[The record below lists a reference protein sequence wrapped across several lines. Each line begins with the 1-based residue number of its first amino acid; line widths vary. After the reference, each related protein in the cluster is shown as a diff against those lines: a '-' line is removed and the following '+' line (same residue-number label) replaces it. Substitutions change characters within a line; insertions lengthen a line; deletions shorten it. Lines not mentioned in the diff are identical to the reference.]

1 MPVADRVLS
10 QLTNL
15 GVPYRATAEA
25 GFWVALIPACTQ
37 ERLVDQRGRPRA
49 GTLAC
54 SGGCEQVAAR
64 ALTEVRAELNAI
76 VSYVWGRKKERIRA
90 LRRQYDWIASDRV
103 AEAVIDLAGDDEY
116 ELLVLVEAAR
126 MDWRDVLMWDE
137 DRRNGVRRP
146 PMTEEHQRRLLA
158 WAGEPQERRPAGI
171 VDVVIT
177 DAGANRPELFKVVRA
192 ITGLGLA
199 DVAAMLDELPVRV
212 VTGTTRET
220 AEELRAR
227 LLAAGAEAELR

>member
-1 MPVADRVLS
+1 MS
-10 QLTNL
+10 
-15 GVPYRATAEA
+15 
-25 GFWVALIPACTQ
+25 C
-37 ERLVDQRGRPRA
+37 
-49 GTLAC
+49 
-54 SGGCEQVAAR
+54 
-64 ALTEVRAELNAI
+64 VR
-76 VSYVWGRKKERIRA
+76 GRKKERIRA
-90 LRRQYDWIASDRV
+90 LRRQYGWIASDRV
-103 AEAVIDLAGDDEY
+103 AEAILDLAGDDEH

-146 PMTEEHQRRLLA
+146 PMTDEQQRTLLA
-158 WAGEPQERRPAGI
+158 WAGEPQEPRPEGI

-177 DAGANRPELFKVVRA
+177 DTGANRPELLKAVRA

-212 VTGTTRET
+212 VTGTTRGT

-227 LLAAGAEAELR
+227 LLAAGAEVELR